1 MITSVD
7 TNVLLDVFISQA
19 PHHAQSV
26 DWLRTAYD
34 RGTLLVCDIVY
45 AELVPAFGER
55 VALNRALR
63 EIGVTLSP
71 INTDIAWEAGTRW
84 MQYRRA
90 GGPRKTHHHRLPYRR
105 PRHRIGRRLPHSRPR
120 LLHLLLSRTEE
131 SLTDN
136 RQSSAICRAEEAAT
150 YRRTGPTKPCPNL
163 RGALLTKYGSLDW
176 RFPTQ
181 HPTC

>member
-55 VALNRALR
+55 VALNRVLR

-71 INTDIAWEAGTRW
+71 INRHIAWHIAWEAGTRW
-84 MQYRRA
+84 LQYRRA
-90 GGPRKTHHHRLPYRR
+90 GGPRK
-105 PRHRIGRRLPHSRPR
+105 RIITDFLIGAHAIVSADAFLTRDRGFYTSYFPELK
-120 LLHLLLSRTEE
+120 
-131 SLTDN
+131 SL
-136 RQSSAICRAEEAAT
+136 
-150 YRRTGPTKPCPNL
+150 
-163 RGALLTKYGSLDW
+163 
-176 RFPTQ
+176 
-181 HPTC
+181 